1 MHESALVKVVQE
13 RYLRRCNKPAEALE
27 VADRF
32 SKDRYPPI
40 LTSRAAALCDL
51 DRWEEGLK
59 QIRQVL
65 AIFHATGND
74 PGEALSVFG
83 RIKADKPHLLEPG

>member
-1 MHESALVKVVQE
+1 M
-13 RYLRRCNKPAEALE
+13 
-27 VADRF
+27 ADRF

-40 LTSRAAALCDL
+40 LTSRDAALCDL
-51 DRWEEGLK
+51 DRWEEVLK

-74 PGEALSVFG
+74 AGEALSVFG
-83 RIKADKPHLLEPG
+83 RIKADKPHLLEPR